1 MNGKNRID
9 DFIKMCLMEGF
20 LAKNIAEASGKKIKI
35 SKLAGFFIKIFKN
48 AEIVRKA
55 FGSLYYDE
63 SCADKIDFIDVR
75 RAILDSLSSLGKFST
90 LLSSW

>member
-1 MNGKNRID
+1 MDGEYISTD
-9 DFIKMCLMEGF
+9 F
-20 LAKNIAEASGKKIKI
+20 LAKNIAEASGKKIKV

-48 AEIVRKA
+48 AEIIRKA

-75 RAILDSLSSLGKFST
+75 RAILETEST
-90 LLSSW
+90 ESEEKTGEAN